1 MPTKT
6 RHKFSTWSVDQE
18 VIPTRQTRAL
28 KRRHGARANPRPGRE
43 LARRPGARLFPLG
56 NDNDRRGFPLI
67 YNDNDVR
74 PRA

>member
-1 MPTKT
+1 MTTKT
-6 RHKFSTWSVDQE
+6 RHEFSTWSVDQG
-18 VIPTRQTRAL
+18 VIDARTLAL

-56 NDNDRRGFPLI
+56 DDNDRRGFPLI
-67 YNDNDVR
+67 YNDNDVP